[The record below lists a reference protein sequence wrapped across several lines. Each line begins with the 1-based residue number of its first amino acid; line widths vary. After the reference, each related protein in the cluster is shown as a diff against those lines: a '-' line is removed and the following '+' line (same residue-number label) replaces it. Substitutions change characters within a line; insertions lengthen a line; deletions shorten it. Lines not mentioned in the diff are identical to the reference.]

1 MFAIK
6 RKFIIT
12 IALLLTV
19 VGISTAQKV
28 YFVDPD
34 GNITGAGLT
43 INGDANITGTVTCG
57 AGCGGG
63 GGAAYD
69 TIQEEGVGLTQRDT
83 VNFIGSSITCVDNA
97 GTTVTDCTLS
107 TAGLNNIV
115 EDTTPQLGG
124 ALDVNSFGLTSATGL
139 DIAIGGAAGNDFT
152 IDTNKFL
159 VEGDTGFI
167 GMGGVTAPANTLEI
181 LTTSA
186 PQLRL
191 TQTLASRYATFE
203 VKSLGTLTLAMD
215 GINDQLVLSD
225 GGNVGVNVNM
235 PLQRFHVNG
244 NMLLASNVADPIFF
258 LGESVSTSMRF
269 TWDRSNNYLRIGG
282 GGQTALSLSSAF
294 TGIGITTEPNQTFQ
308 LGSGATTYFQMT
320 SAGAFS
326 YPQGYARTYKLSAG
340 ASTTGGTAPSP
351 TTVGTMRGL
360 AFNATAELAFI
371 GMKIPTDWDTT
382 TAINLVIHWV
392 PTDGDTPLNGETV
405 RFDIQYHSAAVGEAV
420 DQGTVAVGTVTYTQ
434 SGTGVPKGIIE
445 STIVLPAST
454 GNQPLAIGD
463 DLNIRFNRNTVDTYS
478 GDPNVFFWTFEYTSI
493 GLPEL

>member
-6 RKFIIT
+6 RKILVTIT
-12 IALLLTV
+12 LLLTI
-19 VGISTAQKV
+19 VGISAAQKV

-34 GNITGAGLT
+34 GAITGTGLT
-43 INGDANITGTVTCG
+43 INGNANVTGTLTCG
-57 AGCGGG
+57 VGCGGG
-63 GGAAYD
+63 SSYNTVEDEGG
-69 TIQEEGVGLTQRDT
+69 VLTQRNNL
-83 VNFIGSSITCVDNA
+83 NFIGPNIVCADNN
-97 GTTVTDCTLS
+97 GTSVTDCTLDAS
-107 TAGLNNIV
+107 ISSVLA
-115 EDTTPQLGG
+115 DTTPQLGG
-124 ALDVNSFGLTSATGL
+124 ALDVNNFGFTSATGL
-139 DIAIGGAAGNDFT
+139 DISIGGAAGNDFT

-167 GMGGVTAPANTLEI
+167 GMGGVAAPANTLEI

-191 TQTLASRYATFE
+191 TQTLANRYATFE
-203 VKSLGTLTLAMD
+203 VKSLGTLTMAMD

-225 GGNVGVNVNM
+225 GGNVGINVNL
-235 PLQRFHVNG
+235 PSTRLHING
-244 NMLLASNVADPIFF
+244 NMLLVSNVADPIFF
-258 LGESVSTSMRF
+258 LGESTSTSMRF
-269 TWDRSNNYLRIGG
+269 TWDRSNNYLRIGA
-282 GGQTALSLSSAF
+282 GGQTALSLSGAL

-326 YPQGYARTYKLSAG
+326 YPQGYNRTYKLSAG

-371 GMKIPTDWDTT
+371 GMKIPTDWDPT
-382 TAINLVIHWV
+382 TAINLVIHWI

-405 RFDIQYHSAAVGEAV
+405 RFDIQYHSAAIGEAV
-420 DQGTVAVGTVTYTQ
+420 DQGTVAIGTVTYTQ
-434 SGTGVPKGIIE
+434 SGAGIPKGIIE
-445 STIVLPAST
+445 STIVLPASS